1 MLRVGVHGIA
11 IGDDDDLVVHPH
23 GVARRR
29 FAADDWAPPMPQCF
43 SRAAPRMP
51 SNSRCAASGAEA
63 FGKRRLHESPYSG
76 DERIETELGVI
87 FSALPEDGLD
97 QAAFGRVMSSGLARH
112 RAHGP
117 HPIAGFGDRETSL

>member
-1 MLRVGVHGIA
+1 
-11 IGDDDDLVVHPH
+11 
-23 GVARRR
+23 
-29 FAADDWAPPMPQCF
+29 
-43 SRAAPRMP
+43 MP
-51 SNSRCAASGAEA
+51 SNNRCAASGAEA
-63 FGKRRLHESPYSG
+63 FGKRRLHESPCSG

-97 QAAFGRVMSSGLARH
+97 QAAFGRVMSSGLPSH